1 MKKHATAILVPAAG
15 LVLFSGCATVEKQP
29 AAVEAPVSREA
40 QLEAQKQQALP
51 AKPRF
56 KRKVAIGRFSNE
68 TRYGRSLLRDD
79 ENDPLGK
86 QVSDIL
92 AGRLVESDRFLVFE
106 RPDINK
112 LKAESALSG
121 QALDIVG
128 VDTMIFGSLTEFG
141 INTTGKKGFM
151 SSTKKQTAEASVEL
165 RLVDVKSGHVF
176 FTAKGSGSASVEA
189 GEIAGYGS
197 KAGYDATLSDKA
209 IDAAVSDVLNT
220 LIRKLEEKPWRTSI
234 LAIEDGQVFISGGT
248 HQGIKPGNTFAV
260 MGRGKTVKSAQTGF
274 NIELPAKRIAE
285 IEVVSTFG
293 DNEANEG
300 SIAKVVDGD
309 ISSLDT
315 NTLFIAEKG
324 EKK

>member
-1 MKKHATAILVPAAG
+1 MRKLLPYKIVP
-15 LVLFSGCATVEKQP
+15 LIFLSGCATVKKQP
-29 AAVEAPVSREA
+29 EAVESTVSREA

-51 AKPRF
+51 SKPKF

-112 LKAESALSG
+112 LKAEGELSG
-121 QALDIVG
+121 EALDLVG
-128 VDTMIFGSLTEFG
+128 VDTMILGSLTEFG
-141 INTTGKKGFM
+141 HSTTGKKGFM

-165 RLVDVKSGHVF
+165 RLVDVKTGHVF
-176 FTAKGSGSASVEA
+176 FTAKGTGTATVEA
-189 GEIAGYGS
+189 GEVAGYGS
-197 KAGYDATLSDKA
+197 KASYDATLNDKA

-220 LIRKLEEKPWRTSI
+220 LIRKLEEREWRTDI
-234 LAIEDGQVFISGGT
+234 LKIDGSQIFISGGT
-248 HQGIKPGNTFAV
+248 HQGIKQGEVFAV
-260 MGRGKTVKSAQTGF
+260 MSRGDEVKSKQSGF
-274 NIELPAKRIAE
+274 GIELPATEVGR

-293 DNEANEG
+293 TSESNEG
-300 SIAKVVDGD
+300 SIAKIIEGD
-309 ISSLDT
+309 FADENLNSL
-315 NTLFIAEKG
+315 FVAEPK
-324 EKK
+324 E

>member
-1 MKKHATAILVPAAG
+1 MKPLYIPN
-15 LVLFSGCATVEKQP
+15 VLSFLAVIVIAGCATVDRQP
-29 AAVEAPVSREA
+29 PAVEAPVSRDS

-51 AKPRF
+51 DKPLF

-112 LKAESALSG
+112 LKAEGELTGESLN
-121 QALDIVG
+121 LVG

-141 INTTGKKGFM
+141 ISTTGTKGFM
-151 SSTKKQTAEASVEL
+151 SKTKKQTAEASVEL
-165 RLVDVKSGHVF
+165 RLVDVKTGQVF

-189 GEIAGYGS
+189 GEVAGYGGT
-197 KAGYDATLSDKA
+197 AGYDASLGDKA

-220 LIRKLEEKPWRTSI
+220 LIRKLEEREWRTSI
-234 LAIEDGQVFISGGT
+234 LTVEDEKVYISGGK
-248 HQGIKPGNTFAV
+248 HQGIKPGSQLAV
-260 MGRGKTVKSAQTGF
+260 ITPGKTIRSEQTGMD
-274 NIELPAKRIAE
+274 IELPGEQVAVL
-285 IEVVSTFG
+285 EVVSTFG
-293 DNEANEG
+293 ETEANEG
-300 SIAKVVDGD
+300 SITKVVKGALPDLKT
-309 ISSLDT
+309 SKLYV
-315 NTLFIAEKG
+315 AEK
-324 EKK
+324 ED

>member
-1 MKKHATAILVPAAG
+1 MKLPLIH
-15 LVLFSGCATVEKQP
+15 LVLPIALLSGCATVKKQP
-29 AAVEAPVSREA
+29 EAVESSVSREA
-40 QLEAQKQQALP
+40 QLEAQKEQSLP
-51 AKPRF
+51 EKPKF

-112 LKAESALSG
+112 LKAEGELSG
-121 QALDIVG
+121 ETLNLVG
-128 VDTMIFGSLTEFG
+128 VDTMILGSLTEFG
-141 INTTGKKGFM
+141 HSTTGKKGFM

-165 RLVDVKSGHVF
+165 RLVDVKTGHVF
-176 FTAKGSGSASVEA
+176 FTAKGTGTATVEA

-197 KAGYDATLSDKA
+197 KAGYDATLNDKA

-220 LIRKLEEKPWRTSI
+220 LIRKLEEREWRTDI
-234 LAIEDGQVFISGGT
+234 LKVDGSQIYISGGT
-248 HQGIKPGNTFAV
+248 HQGIKKGEVFAV
-260 MGRGKTVKSAQTGF
+260 MNRGEEVKSKQSGF
-274 NIELPAKRIAE
+274 GIELPATEVGK

-293 DNEANEG
+293 TSESNEG
-300 SIAKVVDGD
+300 SIAKILEGD
-309 ISSLDT
+309 FSATDLT
-315 NTLFIAEKG
+315 NLFVAEPK
-324 EKK
+324 E

>member
-1 MKKHATAILVPAAG
+1 MNRFFYFPA
-15 LVLFSGCATVEKQP
+15 VLMLLLLAGCATVDRQP
-29 AAVEAPVSREA
+29 PAVEAPASRDA

-51 AKPRF
+51 EKPTF

-112 LKAESALSG
+112 LKAEGELSG
-121 QALDIVG
+121 QALDLVG

-141 INTTGKKGFM
+141 ISTTGTKGFM
-151 SSTKKQTAEASVEL
+151 SKTKKQTAEASVEL
-165 RLVDVKSGHVF
+165 RLVDVKTGQIF

-189 GEIAGYGS
+189 GEVAGYGGT
-197 KAGYDATLSDKA
+197 AGYDASLGDKA

-220 LIRKLEEKPWRTSI
+220 LIRKLEERDWRTSI
-234 LAIEDGQVFISGGT
+234 LTVEDEKVYISGGK
-248 HQGIKPGNTFAV
+248 HQGIKSGSQLAV
-260 MGRGKTVKSAQTGF
+260 IAPGKTIRSEQTGM
-274 NIELPAKRIAE
+274 NIELPGEQVAVL
-285 IEVVSTFG
+285 EVVSTFG
-293 DNEANEG
+293 ETEANEG
-300 SIAKVVDGD
+300 SITKVVEGALPD
-309 ISSLDT
+309 LDAT
-315 NTLFIAEKG
+315 KLYIAEK
-324 EKK
+324 ED

>member
-1 MKKHATAILVPAAG
+1 MKKLLISIAVPLA
-15 LVLFSGCATVEKQP
+15 LLSGCATVQKQP
-29 AAVEAPVSREA
+29 EAVESSVSREA

-51 AKPRF
+51 AKPKF

-112 LKAESALSG
+112 LKAESELSG
-121 QALDIVG
+121 QALDVVG

-141 INTTGKKGFM
+141 HSTTGKKGFM

-165 RLVDVKSGHVF
+165 RLVEVKSGHVF
-176 FTAKGSGSASVEA
+176 FTAKGTGTATVEA
-189 GEIAGYGS
+189 GEVAGYGS
-197 KAGYDATLSDKA
+197 KASYDATLNDKA
-209 IDAAVSDVLNT
+209 INAAVSDVLNT
-220 LIRKLEEKPWRTSI
+220 LIRKLEEREWRTDI
-234 LAIEDGQVFISGGT
+234 LKIDNGQVFISGGT
-248 HQGIKPGNTFAV
+248 HQGIKQGEVFAV
-260 MGRGKTVKSAQTGF
+260 MSRGDEVKSQQTGF
-274 NIELPAKRIAE
+274 GIELPATEVGR

-293 DNEANEG
+293 TSESNEG
-300 SIAKVVDGD
+300 SIAKIVEGD
-309 ISSLDT
+309 FATTSLT
-315 NTLFIAEKG
+315 RLFVAEPK
-324 EKK
+324 E

>member
-1 MKKHATAILVPAAG
+1 MKIILVYALLP
-15 LVLFSGCATVEKQP
+15 FSFLSFLTGCATVAKRPQAIEST
-29 AAVEAPVSREA
+29 VSREA
-40 QLEAQKQQALP
+40 QLAAQKQQALP

-112 LKAESALSG
+112 LKAEGELSG
-121 QALDIVG
+121 QKIGIIG

-141 INTTGKKGFM
+141 HSTTGKKGFL
-151 SSTKKQTAEASVEL
+151 SSTKKQIAEASVEL
-165 RLVDVKSGHVF
+165 RLVDTKTGHVF

-197 KAGYDATLSDKA
+197 KANYDASLNDKA
-209 IDAAVSDVLNT
+209 IGAAVSDLLHT
-220 LIRKLEEKPWRTSI
+220 LIRKLEEREWRTDVLKVES
-234 LAIEDGQVFISGGT
+234 GRVFISGGT
-248 HQGIKPGNTFAV
+248 HQGIKKGNTFVV
-260 MGRGKTVKSAQTGF
+260 MSKGEQVKSQQTGF
-274 NIELPAKRIAE
+274 QIELPASEVGK
-285 IEVVSTFG
+285 IEVISTFG
-293 DNEANEG
+293 SRGAEG
-300 SIAKVVDGD
+300 SIAKIVEGNFDGD
-309 ISSLDT
+309 NLENLYVMEIGD
-315 NTLFIAEKG
+315 
-324 EKK
+324 

>member
-1 MKKHATAILVPAAG
+1 MKKLLPSIVIPLAFLT
-15 LVLFSGCATVEKQP
+15 GCATVQKQP
-29 AAVEAPVSREA
+29 EVVESSVSREA

-51 AKPRF
+51 QKPKF

-112 LKAESALSG
+112 LKAEGELSG
-121 QALDIVG
+121 EALDLVG
-128 VDTMIFGSLTEFG
+128 VDTMILGSLTEFG
-141 INTTGKKGFM
+141 HSTTGKKGFM

-165 RLVDVKSGHVF
+165 RLVDVKTGHVF
-176 FTAKGSGSASVEA
+176 FTAKGTGTATIEA

-197 KAGYDATLSDKA
+197 KASYDATLNDKA

-220 LIRKLEEKPWRTSI
+220 LIRKLEEREWRTDI
-234 LAIEDGQVFISGGT
+234 LKVDGEQVFISGGT
-248 HQGIKPGNTFAV
+248 HQGIKAGEVFAV
-260 MGRGKTVKSAQTGF
+260 MDRGEQVKSKQTGF
-274 NIELPAKRIAE
+274 GIELPATQVGK

-293 DNEANEG
+293 TSESNEG
-300 SIAKVVDGD
+300 SIAKILEGD
-309 ISSLDT
+309 FAKSDLG
-315 NTLFIAEKG
+315 NLFVAETK
-324 EKK
+324 E

>member
-1 MKKHATAILVPAAG
+1 MKRFLTLSAFSLPILLA
-15 LVLFSGCATVEKQP
+15 GCATVDKQP

-40 QLEAQKQQALP
+40 QLAAQQEQALP
-51 AKPRF
+51 DKPQF

-112 LKAESALSG
+112 LKTESELTG
-121 QALDIVG
+121 QELDLVG

-141 INTTGKKGFM
+141 ISTTGKKGFL
-151 SSTKKQTAEASVEL
+151 SATKKQTAEASVEL
-165 RLVDVKSGHVF
+165 RLVDVRTGFVF

-189 GEIAGYGS
+189 GEIAGFGAQ
-197 KAGYDATLSDKA
+197 AGYDATLADKA
-209 IDAAVSDVLNT
+209 IDAAVSDMLNV
-220 LIRKLEEKPWRTSI
+220 LIRKLEEKAWRTTI
-234 LAIEDGQVFISGGT
+234 LTVEEGQVFISGGT
-248 HQGIKPGNTFAV
+248 RQGIQPGDVFAV
-260 MGRGKTVKSAQTGF
+260 MSRGKTVKSTQTGF
-274 NIELPAKRIAE
+274 NIELPAEEVARIE
-285 IEVVSTFG
+285 IVSTFG
-293 DNEANEG
+293 DTEAAEG

-309 ISSLDT
+309 ISGLDIG
-315 NTLFIAEKG
+315 TLFIAES
-324 EKK
+324 EE

>member
-1 MKKHATAILVPAAG
+1 MLRQKINILMPVAA
-15 LVLFSGCATVEKQP
+15 LLLLAGCATVDKQP
-29 AAVEAPVSREA
+29 PAVEAPISRDD
-40 QLEAQKQQALP
+40 QLEAQKQAALP
-51 AKPRF
+51 DKPRF

-112 LKAESALSG
+112 LKAEGELSG
-121 QALDIVG
+121 QSLDLVG

-141 INTTGKKGFM
+141 INTTGKKGFL
-151 SSTKKQTAEASVEL
+151 SKTKKQTAEASVEL
-165 RLVDVKSGHVF
+165 RLVDVKTGYVF

-189 GEIAGYGS
+189 GEIAGYGGQ
-197 KAGYDATLSDKA
+197 AGYDATLSDKA
-209 IDAAVSDVLNT
+209 IDAAVSDMLNT
-220 LIRKLEEKPWRTSI
+220 LIRKLEEKVWRTWI
-234 LAIEDGQVFISGGT
+234 LTIEDGQVYISGGP

-260 MGRGKTVKSAQTGF
+260 MSRGKTVKSDQTGF
-274 NIELPAKRIAE
+274 NIELPAKQVAKV
-285 IEVVSTFG
+285 EVLSTFG

-300 SIAKVVDGD
+300 SITKVIDGD
-309 ISSLDT
+309 ITDLDIS
-315 NTLFIAEKG
+315 TLIITET
-324 EKK
+324 EE

>member
-1 MKKHATAILVPAAG
+1 MEKKLLPYIIVPLA
-15 LVLFSGCATVEKQP
+15 LISGCATVKKQP
-29 AAVEAPVSREA
+29 EAVDSSVSREA

-51 AKPRF
+51 AKPKF

-112 LKAESALSG
+112 LKAESELSG
-121 QALDIVG
+121 ESLDLVG
-128 VDTMIFGSLTEFG
+128 VDTMILGSLTEFG
-141 INTTGKKGFM
+141 HSTTGKKGFM

-165 RLVDVKSGHVF
+165 RLVDVKTGHVF
-176 FTAKGSGSASVEA
+176 FTAKGTGTATVEA
-189 GEIAGYGS
+189 GRVAGYGS
-197 KAGYDATLSDKA
+197 KAGYDATLNDKA

-220 LIRKLEEKPWRTSI
+220 LIRKLEEREWRTDI
-234 LAIEDGQVFISGGT
+234 LKIDGSQVFISGGT
-248 HQGIKPGNTFAV
+248 HQGIKAGEVFAV
-260 MGRGKTVKSAQTGF
+260 MDRGEQIKSSQTGF
-274 NIELPAKRIAE
+274 GIELPATEVGK

-293 DNEANEG
+293 TSESNEG
-300 SIAKVVDGD
+300 SITKVISGD
-309 ISSLDT
+309 LSTANLG
-315 NTLFIAEKG
+315 NLFVAETK
-324 EKK
+324 E

>member
-1 MKKHATAILVPAAG
+1 MKKLLVYTSVP
-15 LVLFSGCATVEKQP
+15 LVFLAGCATVKDQP
-29 AAVEAPVSREA
+29 QAMEAPVSREA
-40 QLEAQKQQALP
+40 QMAAQKQAALP

-112 LKAESALSG
+112 LKAENALSG
-121 QALDIVG
+121 QEFDMVG
-128 VDTMIFGSLTEFG
+128 VETMIFGSLTEFG
-141 INTTGKKGFM
+141 HSTTGQKGFL

-165 RLVDVKSGHVF
+165 RLVDVKTGHVF
-176 FTAKGSGSASVEA
+176 FTAKGSGSASIEA

-197 KAGYDATLSDKA
+197 KASYDATLNDKA
-209 IDAAVSDVLNT
+209 IDAAISDLLNS
-220 LIRKLEEKPWRTSI
+220 LIRKLEEREWRTDILSI
-234 LAIEDGQVFISGGT
+234 ENGQVFISGGV
-248 HQGIKPGNTFAV
+248 HQGIKKGDVFAV
-260 MGRGKTVKSAQTGF
+260 MDKGKQVKSQQTGF
-274 NIELPAKRIAE
+274 QIELPATAVGK

-293 DNEANEG
+293 NSEATEG
-300 SIAKVVDGD
+300 SIAKIVAGD
-309 ISSLDT
+309 FADHGLG
-315 NTLFIAEKG
+315 NLYVAETG
-324 EKK
+324 E

>member
-1 MKKHATAILVPAAG
+1 MKKLLISIAVPLA
-15 LVLFSGCATVEKQP
+15 LLSGCATVQKQP
-29 AAVEAPVSREA
+29 EAVESSVSREA

-51 AKPRF
+51 AKPKF

-112 LKAESALSG
+112 LKAESELSG
-121 QALDIVG
+121 QALDVVG

-141 INTTGKKGFM
+141 HSTTGKKGFM

-176 FTAKGSGSASVEA
+176 FTAKGTGTATVEA
-189 GEIAGYGS
+189 GEVAGYGS
-197 KAGYDATLSDKA
+197 KASYDATLNDKA
-209 IDAAVSDVLNT
+209 INAAVSDVLNT
-220 LIRKLEEKPWRTSI
+220 LIRKLEEREWRTDI
-234 LAIEDGQVFISGGT
+234 LKIDNGQVFISGGT
-248 HQGIKPGNTFAV
+248 HQGIKQGEVFAV
-260 MGRGKTVKSAQTGF
+260 MSRGDEVKSKQSGF
-274 NIELPAKRIAE
+274 GIELPATEVGK

-293 DNEANEG
+293 TSESNEG
-300 SIAKVVDGD
+300 SIAKVLEGD
-309 ISSLDT
+309 FAGTSL
-315 NTLFIAEKG
+315 NRLFVAEPK
-324 EKK
+324 E